1 MKPHALLIAPAVLVI
16 AACTSSVDL
25 NRIHI
30 GMTKDQVVAI
40 LGTPDST
47 SAQANVEY
55 LTYYLTSDAG
65 YGRDQPY
72 MIRIVNGTVESFG
85 RAFQL
90 RDLYDRPVTQAQPG
104 SPNFPALGGAN
115 ALLIPQQGAL
125 PVAAP
130 NNDLVQ
136 ELQVLAKLH
145 SSGALTDDEYAKAKA
160 KVLGQ

>member
-1 MKPHALLIAPAVLVI
+1 MKAFPLLFSAATVLV
-16 AACTSSVDL
+16 AGCANSTDL

-30 GMTKDQVVAI
+30 GMTKSEVLSI

-55 LTYYLTSDAG
+55 LTYYLTAESG

-72 MIRIVNGTVESFG
+72 LVRLVNGTVESFG

-104 SPNFPALGGAN
+104 SPNFPALGGVN
-115 ALLIPQQGAL
+115 AVMVAPQGQAGAPTVDL
-125 PVAAP
+125 AA
-130 NNDLVQ
+130 
-136 ELQVLAKLH
+136 ELQTLAKLH
-145 SSGALTDDEYAKAKA
+145 ASGALTDEEYAKAKA
-160 KVLGQ
+160 KVLGE

>member
-1 MKPHALLIAPAVLVI
+1 MKAFFLPLV
-16 AACTSSVDL
+16 AATAIVAGCASSVDL

-30 GMTKDQVVAI
+30 GMTKSEVIAI

-72 MIRIVNGTVESFG
+72 LVRLVNGTVESFG

-104 SPNFPALGGAN
+104 SPNFPALGGMN
-115 ALLIPQQGAL
+115 AVMVAPTGQPAA
-125 PVAAP
+125 PTVDVAA
-130 NNDLVQ
+130 
-136 ELQVLAKLH
+136 ELQTLAKLH
-145 SSGALTDDEYAKAKA
+145 ASGALTDDEYAKAKA